1 MYMFEKWR
9 KQQNSTDR
17 ASVGFLNGWFCDK
30 LMTIA
35 FLSYQFISACSLSLP
50 SQSWCL
56 YSKSTGPISKIIQKH
71 PLIFR
76 EISPLGPVVA
86 RSLAPMPPMP
96 GGGTGAPEPQ
106 VSKSCLSSRQRCLWR
121 DNSGVTNLA
130 ITSSYNAHKF
140 TIEYLYIY
148 ILSFLSFYMHCC
160 NIICHV
166 TCSCNMY
173 VKSLYDRATQN
184 QYVATLTP

>member
-1 MYMFEKWR
+1 MNPNWEQILEPLREEKLQKLWGHFDWPWPTSSGSFCLRNDAEMGEGLPSLHLENSQMTNDISYMYMFEKWR

-17 ASVGFLNGWFCDK
+17 ASVWFLNGWFCDK

-56 YSKSTGPISKIIQKH
+56 YLKSTGPISKIIQKH

-106 VSKSCLSSRQRCLWR
+106 VSKSCLSSR
-121 DNSGVTNLA
+121 ST
-130 ITSSYNAHKF
+130 
-140 TIEYLYIY
+140 
-148 ILSFLSFYMHCC
+148 M
-160 NIICHV
+160 
-166 TCSCNMY
+166 
-173 VKSLYDRATQN
+173 SLER
-184 QYVATLTP
+184 